1 VVRGL
6 TMAKIL
12 IVDDEKIMLKIA
24 SKILSKEYETICAS
38 SGAEAIEIFQRE
50 KPDLIL
56 SDLLM
61 PEIDGY
67 ELHRILQEKSSEPVP
82 IMFMTAD
89 ESDESESKGFAVGA
103 SDYIRKPLKA
113 EVLLRRVKKIL
124 ENVEAIQDL
133 TEAATLDLMTGLL
146 NKTAAQKEISKLCAE
161 SQGVLMLLD
170 LDNFKL
176 VNDLYGH
183 AMGDKILI
191 RFAEL
196 IKGMIR
202 STDLAGRMGGDEF
215 VAFCQNVHDEK
226 IIFNKARFLNH
237 QLIISAKNFM
247 GEDMNIPLSTSIGA
261 VFVPNEG
268 KDYPALMKKVDK
280 ALYKVKHHGKQ
291 GCAFFGESDSAD
303 AAERKNISETQMILD
318 ERNQEPGAYFVDF
331 EKFKAIYQ
339 FAARLQKPVNFLE
352 LTLETSNDEARED
365 FLELLIKN
373 LRRSDCV
380 TQYGRDQFL
389 ILMTDTPAENLD
401 FVRKKILAS
410 WQTKNLGGEIIFEF
424 VKNF

>member
-1 VVRGL
+1 
-6 TMAKIL
+6 MAKIL

-24 SKILSKEYETICAS
+24 SKILSKEYETICAD

-82 IMFMTAD
+82 IMFMTAH
-89 ESDESESKGFAVGA
+89 EREESESKGFEIGA

-113 EVLLRRVKKIL
+113 DILLRRVKKIL
-124 ENVEAIQDL
+124 ENVDKIQDL

-146 NKTAAQKEISKLCAE
+146 NKTAAQKEISKLCAT

-202 STDLAGRMGGDEF
+202 STDLAGRIGGDEF
-215 VAFCQNVHDEK
+215 IAFCQNVHDEK

-268 KDYPALMKKVDK
+268 KDYSALMKKVDK

-291 GCAFFGESDSAD
+291 GCAFFGESDSAE
-303 AAERKNISETQMILD
+303 AEHKNISETQMILG
-318 ERNQEPGAYFVDF
+318 ERNLEPGAYFVDF

-339 FAARLQKPVNFLE
+339 FAARLQTPINFLE
-352 LTLETSNDEARED
+352 LTLETNNDEARED

-380 TQYGRDQFL
+380 TRYGRDQFL
-389 ILMTDTPAENLD
+389 ILLTDTPAENLD
-401 FVRKKILAS
+401 FVRKKILAA
-410 WQTKNLGGEIIFEF
+410 WQAKNLGGEIIFES

>member
-1 VVRGL
+1 
-6 TMAKIL
+6 MAKIL
-12 IVDDEKIMLKIA
+12 IVDDEIIMLKIA

-38 SGAEAIEIFQRE
+38 SGAEAIEIFRRE

-67 ELHRILQEKSSEPVP
+67 ELHRILQEQSSEPVP

-89 ESDESESKGFAVGA
+89 EREESESKGFEIGA

-113 EVLLRRVKKIL
+113 DILLRRVKKIL
-124 ENVEAIQDL
+124 ENVDKIQDL

-146 NKTAAQKEISKLCAE
+146 NKTAAQREISKLCAT
-161 SQGVLMLLD
+161 SQGVLMMLD

-215 VAFCQNVHDEK
+215 IAFCQNVHDEK

-247 GEDMNIPLSTSIGA
+247 GEDMNIPLGTSIGA

-268 KDYPALMKKVDK
+268 KDFAALTEKADKV
-280 ALYKVKHHGKQ
+280 LYKVKHHGKH
-291 GCAFFGESDSAD
+291 GCAFFGEDNSLDSANH
-303 AAERKNISETQMILD
+303 KNIYQTQMILN
-318 ERNQEPGAYFVDF
+318 ERNHEAGAYYVDF

-339 FAARLQKPVNFLE
+339 FEARLNDNFNLPINFLE
-352 LTLETSNDEARED
+352 LTLETDNDEARED
-365 FLELLIKN
+365 FLEMLIKK
-373 LRRSDCV
+373 
-380 TQYGRDQFL
+380 YGRDQFL
-389 ILMTDTPAENLD
+389 IILKDLSEENVD
-401 FVRKKILAS
+401 SVRKRITSA
-410 WQTKNLGGEIIFEF
+410 WQEKNLGGEIIFESG
-424 VKNF
+424 KIL